1 MAQQVT
7 ITLDLGAMRTLA
19 AAELYKWGE
28 ANRDDAN
35 YQRIYELQFSSDDN
49 VDSTLLALYVSQRA
63 ERIADAVSEYLTG
76 YSKSG
81 GSASYTL
88 TLPAGWN
95 SNTQASLQQLFK
107 DYVTDGSVGDWLTHA
122 GAEQGKVFN
131 AKALEHAIG
140 IQRNIYHKNP
150 TIS

>member
-7 ITLDLGAMRTLA
+7 ITLDLGELRTLA

-35 YQRIYELQFSSDDN
+35 YQRIYELQYSKGDN
-49 VDSTLLALYVSQRA
+49 VDATLLALYAEQRS
-63 ERIADAVSEYLTG
+63 ERIADATSEYLTG

-81 GSASYTL
+81 GSVSYTL
-88 TLPAGWN
+88 TLPSGWN
-95 SNTQASLQQLFK
+95 ANTFASLAKLFR
-107 DYVTDGSVGDWLTHA
+107 DYVTDGAAGDWLTHA

-140 IQRNIYHKNP
+140 IQRNIYHKNS